1 MATTTTIAALEG
13 HTGSVLG
20 CAFSPDGTRIVSAS
34 DDHTLQVWDV
44 AGTSCLTLCVLALGG
59 PTISPDWRN
68 DMIVLGVDRY
78 LVKFRYLG

>member
-1 MATTTTIAALEG
+1 MQRSKATPAR
-13 HTGSVLG
+13 LG
-20 CAFSPDGTRIVSAS
+20 PRLSPDGTRIVSAS
-34 DDHTLQVWDV
+34 DDQTLRVWDV